1 MPKIAGAKVL
11 VVEDE
16 FMVALELEQALC
28 DLGYAVL
35 GPAASAEDALRLLE
49 RERPDAAT
57 LDVRLRDGRVTP
69 VAERLRAAGVPFVL
83 VTSCGE
89 GELPEPVLR
98 EAPRLDK
105 PCDARGLR
113 PAIARLLD
121 AAA

>member
-1 MPKIAGAKVL
+1 MPNIAGAKVL
-11 VVEDE
+11 VVEGE
-16 FMVALELEQALC
+16 FVVALDLERALQG
-28 DLGYAVL
+28 LGCTVL

-57 LDVRLRDGRVTP
+57 LDMRLRDGRVTP

-98 EAPRLDK
+98 ETPRLDK
-105 PCDARGLR
+105 PCDAGS
-113 PAIARLLD
+113 AR
-121 AAA
+121 